1 MNPRCKSKKNYYAL
15 NGCKKVTIEKR
26 KQGSEKENK
35 EIKENRSTNRNR
47 KSGTKKKKKGKE
59 RQKTKKD
66 VKMKQDKKKKKRRKE
81 KKKKKKLMK
90 KKKVP
95 VANLKINE
103 IASMIVKNRRK
114 YLRNMNKK
122 KNKKY

>member
-1 MNPRCKSKKNYYAL
+1 MNPRCKSKKNYYAS
-15 NGCKKVTIEKR
+15 NGCKKLTTEKR

-35 EIKENRSTNRNR
+35 ENRSTNSIRE
-47 KSGTKKKKKGKE
+47 SGKKKKKKGRE
-59 RQKTKKD
+59 RQKTKKN
-66 VKMKQDKKKKKRRKE
+66 VKIKQDKKKKNRKKE
-81 KKKKKKLMK
+81 KKKKKKNMK
-90 KKKVP
+90 QKKVP

-103 IASMIVKNRRK
+103 IASLIVKNRRK

>member
-1 MNPRCKSKKNYYAL
+1 MNPRCKSKKNYFAS

-26 KQGSEKENK
+26 KQGNEKKN
-35 EIKENRSTNRNR
+35 KENRSTNSNR
-47 KSGTKKKKKGKE
+47 KIGKIKKKKGKE

-90 KKKVP
+90 HKKVP

-114 YLRNMNKK
+114 YLRNLNKK